1 MPETPEFHIANK
13 STKFQRLQSFEN
25 FSRIVA
31 SIRTFF
37 ANPFIHN
44 LFLWDLR
51 KIEMPDKT
59 EKLT

>member
-37 ANPFIHN
+37 RKSIHSQPVFMGLAKN
-44 LFLWDLR
+44 
-51 KIEMPDKT
+51 
-59 EKLT
+59 